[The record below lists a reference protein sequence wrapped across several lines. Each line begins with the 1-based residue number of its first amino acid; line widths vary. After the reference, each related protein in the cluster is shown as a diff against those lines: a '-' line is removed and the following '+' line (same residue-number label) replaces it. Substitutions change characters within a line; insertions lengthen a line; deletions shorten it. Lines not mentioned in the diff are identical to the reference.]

1 MLRGT
6 GQQSYLQNLVNQSP
20 FVFFADILG
29 IWLLFPF
36 SPPPPSCLEMDNI
49 IKWNPD
55 IFFDSIPINDIP
67 LLPTYALELSY
78 GDKPTFSPIVTFP
91 NGQWTSID
99 VWMTTLGYPLFGGYH
114 RFPKEVLD
122 FIYQT
127 AMRGKRMRLFAYRV
141 WLANLLRHP
150 LEFTLPYFPDDEL
163 QLELEE

>member
-1 MLRGT
+1 MA
-6 GQQSYLQNLVNQSP
+6 
-20 FVFFADILG
+20 FVSIL
-29 IWLLFPF
+29 
-36 SPPPPSCLEMDNI
+36 SPPPSCLEMDNI

-114 RFPKEVLD
+114 RFPKEVLV
-122 FIYQT
+122 FIYQS

>member
-1 MLRGT
+1 MA
-6 GQQSYLQNLVNQSP
+6 
-20 FVFFADILG
+20 FVSIL
-29 IWLLFPF
+29 
-36 SPPPPSCLEMDNI
+36 SPPPSCLEMDNI

-114 RFPKEVLD
+114 RFPKEVLF

-163 QLELEE
+163 QLELEEWSHLIESNWALLTSNKLALFYLSFYIYL